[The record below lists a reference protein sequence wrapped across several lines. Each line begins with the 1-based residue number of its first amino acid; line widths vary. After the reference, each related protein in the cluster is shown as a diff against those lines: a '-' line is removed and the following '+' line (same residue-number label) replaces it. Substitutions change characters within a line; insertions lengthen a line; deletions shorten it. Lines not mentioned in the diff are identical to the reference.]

1 MLSFGPQIAN
11 EPPPVREIPPSCSP
25 LTAQAIQEG
34 LRKEPVHRASATELR
49 GKVGR
54 ALQHG
59 KSWQGTEQRAT
70 RGMGK
75 GVSTM
80 GSSASGTL
88 SLTASGAGG
97 DTSLGGAGK
106 SPVVS

>member
-54 ALQHG
+54 ALQQG
-59 KSWQGTEQRAT
+59 KSWQGREHWTL
-70 RGMGK
+70 RGAGQ
-75 GVSTM
+75 GVVKN
-80 GSSASGTL
+80 GVL
-88 SLTASGAGG
+88 SLQEPQLTTWSRG
-97 DTSLGGAGK
+97 
-106 SPVVS
+106 